1 MSVLMS
7 LAMFPTDTK
16 GSKSKE
22 VSQILEI
29 IKNSGLNYQLTSM
42 NTIDEAKTL
51 KELLDLLNLC
61 YLKLEELGCN
71 RVYAVA
77 NFDIRTSGENRIQ
90 TKIKSV
96 ENHIGKVCK

>member
-22 VSQILEI
+22 VAQVLEV
-29 IKNSGLNYQLTSM
+29 IKSSGLDYQLTSM
-42 NTIDEAKTL
+42 NTIVEAKTL

-71 RVYAVA
+71 RVYVVA
-77 NFDIRTSGENRIQ
+77 NFDIRTSGENRIE

-96 ENHIGKVCK
+96 EKHIGKVSK

>member
-29 IKNSGLNYQLTSM
+29 IKNSGLDYQLTSM
-42 NTIDEAKTL
+42 NTIVEAKTL

-77 NFDIRTSGENRIQ
+77 NFDIRTSGVNRIQ

-96 ENHIGKVCK
+96 ENDIGKVCK

>member
-1 MSVLMS
+1 MS

-16 GSKSKE
+16 ASKSKE

-29 IKNSGLNYQLTSM
+29 IKNSGLDYQLTSM
-42 NTIDEAKTL
+42 NTIVEAKTL

-77 NFDIRTSGENRIQ
+77 NFDIRTSGENRIE

-96 ENHIGKVCK
+96 EKHIGKVSK

>member
-29 IKNSGLNYQLTSM
+29 IKNSGLDYQLTSM
-42 NTIDEAKTL
+42 NTIVEAKTL

-61 YLKLEELGCN
+61 YLKREELGCN
-71 RVYAVA
+71 SVYAVA

>member
-1 MSVLMS
+1 MSGLMR

-29 IKNSGLNYQLTSM
+29 IKNSGLDYQLTSM
-42 NTIDEAKTL
+42 NTIVEAKTL

-61 YLKLEELGCN
+61 YLKHEDLGCN

-77 NFDIRTSGENRIQ
+77 NFDIRTSCENRIE
-90 TKIKSV
+90 TKIKSF

>member
-29 IKNSGLNYQLTSM
+29 IKNSGLDLQIEDKITSKGFTKYYSEM
-42 NTIDEAKTL
+42 GLGAAVVLPEAFSGL
-51 KELLDLLNLC
+51 K
-61 YLKLEELGCN
+61 
-71 RVYAVA
+71 
-77 NFDIRTSGENRIQ
+77 
-90 TKIKSV
+90 KS
-96 ENHIGKVCK
+96 

>member
-29 IKNSGLNYQLTSM
+29 IKNSGLDYQLTSM
-42 NTIDEAKTL
+42 NTIVEAKTL
-51 KELLDLLNLC
+51 KELKSLLF
-61 YLKLEELGCN
+61 K
-71 RVYAVA
+71 
-77 NFDIRTSGENRIQ
+77 T
-90 TKIKSV
+90 
-96 ENHIGKVCK
+96 

>member
-1 MSVLMS
+1 MS

-29 IKNSGLNYQLTSM
+29 IKNSGLDYQLTSM
-42 NTIDEAKTL
+42 NTIVEAKTL

-77 NFDIRTSGENRIQ
+77 NFDIRTSGEDRIKS
-90 TKIKSV
+90 KIASV
-96 ENHIGKVCK
+96 ENHIGKVSK

>member
-1 MSVLMS
+1 MS
-7 LAMFPTDTK
+7 LAMFPTDTI

-29 IKNSGLNYQLTSM
+29 IKNSGLDYQLTSM
-42 NTIDEAKTL
+42 NTIVEAKTL
-51 KELLDLLNLC
+51 KELLDLVNLC

-71 RVYAVA
+71 RVYASI
-77 NFDIRTSGENRIQ
+77 NFDIRTSGENRIK

-96 ENHIGKVCK
+96 ENHIGKVSK

>member
-1 MSVLMS
+1 MS

-29 IKNSGLNYQLTSM
+29 IKNSGLDYQLTSM
-42 NTIDEAKTL
+42 NTIVEAKTL

-77 NFDIRTSGENRIQ
+77 NFDIRTPGAGHCPNAAGKQSQHSGPWA
-90 TKIKSV
+90 
-96 ENHIGKVCK
+96 G

>member
-1 MSVLMS
+1 MS

-29 IKNSGLNYQLTSM
+29 IEDSGLDYQLTSM
-42 NTIDEAKTL
+42 NTIVEAKTL

-61 YLKLEELGCN
+61 YLKLEELGCS
-71 RVYAVA
+71 RVYATL
-77 NFDIRTSGENRIQ
+77 NFDIRSSGENRIES
-90 TKIKSV
+90 KIKSV
-96 ENHIGKVCK
+96 EKHIGEVSK

>member
-1 MSVLMS
+1 MS

-29 IKNSGLNYQLTSM
+29 IKNSGLDYQLTSM
-42 NTIDEAKTL
+42 NTIVEAKTL

-90 TKIKSV
+90 TKIT
-96 ENHIGKVCK
+96 CLQ

>member
-42 NTIDEAKTL
+42 NTIVEAKTL

-77 NFDIRTSGENRIQ
+77 NFDIRTSGKNRIQ

>member
-29 IKNSGLNYQLTSM
+29 IKNSGLDYQLTSM
-42 NTIDEAKTL
+42 NTIVEAKTL

-77 NFDIRTSGENRIQ
+77 NIDIRTSGENRIQ

-96 ENHIGKVCK
+96 ENHIEKVCK

>member
-29 IKNSGLNYQLTSM
+29 IKNSGLDYQLTSM
-42 NTIDEAKTL
+42 NTIVEANLKRAIGFAKSLLFKT
-51 KELLDLLNLC
+51 
-61 YLKLEELGCN
+61 
-71 RVYAVA
+71 
-77 NFDIRTSGENRIQ
+77 
-90 TKIKSV
+90 
-96 ENHIGKVCK
+96 